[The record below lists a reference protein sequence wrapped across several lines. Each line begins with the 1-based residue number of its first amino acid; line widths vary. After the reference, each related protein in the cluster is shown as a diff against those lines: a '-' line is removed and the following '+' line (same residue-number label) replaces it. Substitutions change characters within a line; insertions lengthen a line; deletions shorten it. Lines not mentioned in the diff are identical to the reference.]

1 MAREPVGG
9 DDIEIIVAGRHVPLR
24 LGDYVHV
31 IGRAL
36 VTIDYD
42 NLIGETSDI
51 GGHVQW
57 WGVLHARAMKE
68 VGRAKLRVD
77 VVEGQ
82 TARALRLERTR
93 EGARVTDKIIDEET
107 SLHRDVIAAKE
118 ALIDAE
124 ETANILK
131 STTFALEQ
139 KNRML
144 TSLMGAV
151 AREMGA
157 NAAPDDTLRAMQRG
171 RMGSRRA
178 VN

>member
-9 DDIEIIVAGRHVPLR
+9 GNDERTTEIAVGGRTR
-24 LGDYVHV
+24 E
-31 IGRAL
+31 ITRAL
-36 VTIDYD
+36 GEIDYD
-42 NLIGETSDI
+42 NLIRETQDI
-51 GGHVQW
+51 GGHVIW

-68 VGRAKLRVD
+68 VGRAKLRAD
-77 VVEGQ
+77 VVEAQ
-82 TARALRLERTR
+82 TARALRHERTR
-93 EGARVTDKIIDEET
+93 NGEKVTDKIIDEET

-124 ETANILK
+124 ERANILK
-131 STTFALEQ
+131 SVSFSLEQ
-139 KNRML
+139 KNRLL
-144 TSLMGAV
+144 TSLTGAI

-157 NAAPDDTLRAMQRG
+157 NSAPDDTLRAMQRG